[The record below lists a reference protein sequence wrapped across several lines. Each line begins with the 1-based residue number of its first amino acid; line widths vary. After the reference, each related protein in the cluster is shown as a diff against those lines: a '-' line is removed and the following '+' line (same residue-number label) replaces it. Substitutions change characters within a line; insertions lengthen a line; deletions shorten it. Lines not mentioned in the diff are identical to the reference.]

1 MAYADY
7 ALAGRPGAMTYQQ
20 RKDLNAT
27 RTDSTKSNNN
37 WKQTSGIG
45 TVRNTGTTG
54 NAGSTGVG
62 SGSSAATAAA
72 PAAATATT
80 ENSGM
85 SAWQQA
91 QNAILAA
98 QNAAAEQLR
107 AAQEAQRKAR
117 EEAYQ
122 RAASQQKENY
132 NFSAGQVNDATAKAL
147 QEAYVNR
154 MLQQKNLAQQLS
166 AQGLNGGASETTTA
180 GMYNDYNNS
189 RNNLETERQKQLAS
203 LINTYQ
209 NNMAQ
214 LENQRASGDAAALSQ
229 YQTAL
234 QNLTAGNTAN
244 LVSLMQGYGD
254 LASSVPATTA
264 RYNYTTGQWEY
275 V

>member
-1 MAYADY
+1 MPKPVT
-7 ALAGRPGAMTYQQ
+7 G
-20 RKDLNAT
+20 
-27 RTDSTKSNNN
+27 STKDYYV
-37 WKQTSGIG
+37 KP
-45 TVRNTGTTG
+45 GTTTAAKYG
-54 NAGSTGVG
+54 GSHNYSTGSNKYASSNAGSSSSGSGYSSGNRYSGG
-62 SGSSAATAAA
+62 SGSSASTATAATAAAA
-72 PAAATATT
+72 PAAT
-80 ENSGM
+80 NSGM

-91 QNAILAA
+91 QQAILAA

-122 RAASQQKENY
+122 KAAAQQKVNY
-132 NFSAGQVNDATAKAL
+132 DFSAGQVNDATGKAL

-154 MLQQKNLAQQLS
+154 MLQDKNLQQSLS

-180 GMYNDYNNS
+180 GMYNNYNNA
-189 RNNLETERQKQLAS
+189 RNNLETERQSQLAN
-203 LINTYQ
+203 LLNTYQ

-214 LENQRASGDAAALSQ
+214 LEQQRASGDAADLSQ

-244 LVSLMQGYGD
+244 LISLLQGYGD
-254 LASSVPATTA
+254 MASSVPATTA
-264 RYNYTTGQWEY
+264 RYNAQTGQWEY